1 MRDVLGSTLF
11 IMFVCVLQIG
21 TKNSIELLEDDRE
34 AAVNR
39 VAQEL
44 GLTRVGWIF
53 TDLVAEDTKKGTVKH
68 VRGNVVSVLGT
79 VRIWSG

>member
-1 MRDVLGSTLF
+1 M
-11 IMFVCVLQIG
+11 LQIG

-44 GLTRVGWIF
+44 GLTKVGWIF

-68 VRGNVVSVLGT
+68 VRGNVVSARVFECDEET
-79 VRIWSG
+79 